1 MKRIVVYLFLLCTV
15 FQGTVFAG
23 ADDVLAKIGDKIITA
38 RDFDFF
44 ISAYPPEKQKFLA
57 ENPQAR
63 ATLLIRMA
71 QVITLADLAR
81 VKGLDKGEGIRMQI
95 ENSANEIL
103 AAEILNELSKKIE
116 VTDDDIKLYYQKH
129 EEEFRFP
136 ETVKV
141 RHILVAVKRGATDN
155 DRKAAREKAAGLLK
169 RIKEGEDFGK
179 LASEFSDDAASK
191 SKGEDL
197 GFFPRGRM
205 PQPFED
211 VAFSLKPGELSDLIE
226 TPYGYYIIRLEEK
239 KGAGLKTLAEVRDQI
254 RDKVLEIMKKEK
266 SQEFLDKAL
275 KERGVEVHTELITG
289 QKK

>member
-1 MKRIVVYLFLLCTV
+1 VKRIVVYLFLLCTV

-38 RDFDFF
+38 RDFDLF